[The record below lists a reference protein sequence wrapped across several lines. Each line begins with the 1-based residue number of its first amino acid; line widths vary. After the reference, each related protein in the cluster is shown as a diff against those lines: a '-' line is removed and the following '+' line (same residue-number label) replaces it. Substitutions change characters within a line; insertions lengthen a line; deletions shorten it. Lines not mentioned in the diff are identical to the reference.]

1 MSHADR
7 PYLTRPLAGV
17 DQAVGEGQARRP
29 VELLDQLRE
38 RLDRLDPN
46 HPSAS
51 QRNSDLDQAQP
62 WEGQAGIPDRSSRQ
76 KASQDA
82 RPGGQPDDH
91 GAGEPQ
97 AAGQPGRPAA
107 DNPAAVRNPAA
118 GNTVAGNTV
127 AGNTGNDLAAD
138 GQYRA
143 VEWHRA
149 GTGER
154 YRPWFAD
161 EPGAPWFA
169 EPGFTE

>member
-17 DQAVGEGQARRP
+17 DQAVGEDGARRP

-51 QRNSDLDQAQP
+51 QRTSDLDQAQP
-62 WEGQAGIPDRSSRQ
+62 REVQAGSPDRSSRQ
-76 KASQDA
+76 KESADAS
-82 RPGGQPDDH
+82 PGEQPNDH

-97 AAGQPGRPAA
+97 AVRESGRPAA
-107 DNPAAVRNPAA
+107 ADNSAAADNRIADNM
-118 GNTVAGNTV
+118 GT
-127 AGNTGNDLAAD
+127 DLAPD
-138 GQYRA
+138 GQYR
-143 VEWHRA
+143 VMESHRT

-161 EPGAPWFA
+161 EPGTPWFA